1 MSTGILLPAL
11 YLPNISYLQ
20 AIKNNDGPIVVE
32 QFENFPKQTFRTRTQ
47 IATANGVLDLLVPI
61 QHGKKQRQVMKDVLI
76 NYDHPWQRLHWL
88 SLQTAY
94 RSSAYFEFYED
105 DFRGFYEKEYSH
117 LLEFHVDQLKL
128 ILKLL
133 KINRE
138 ILLSEKYEVESP
150 NEIDYRKAIHPK
162 MPSLLQQQKP
172 YYQLFED
179 KNGFRPELSIIDLLF
194 SQGPQSKNYF

>member
-20 AIKNNDGPIVVE
+20 TIKNNDGPIVVE

-150 NEIDYRKAIHPK
+150 NEIDYRKVIHPK
-162 MPSLLQQQKP
+162 MPSLLQQHKP

-179 KNGFRPELSIIDLLF
+179 KNGFLPDLSIIDLLF